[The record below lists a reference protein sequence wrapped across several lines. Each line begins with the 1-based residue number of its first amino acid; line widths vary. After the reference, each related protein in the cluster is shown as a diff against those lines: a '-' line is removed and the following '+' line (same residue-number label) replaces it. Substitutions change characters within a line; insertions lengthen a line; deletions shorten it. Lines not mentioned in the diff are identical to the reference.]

1 MIADLVVKMD
11 GKGRDEVV
19 LPTLN
24 PVYVTASA
32 DAEHLYQV
40 ARASIAMP
48 ALDLRAASIDA
59 DNAEA
64 ENAEVTPSTVGSDA
78 DVRALHDWLKGIL
91 DQHYVEAQREFAI
104 RLQTARIEAAAVLSR
119 AQAEATAIVE
129 SARAQMLETLLGG
142 AGPGFVPPVGGGSRE
157 VPVLDLTEPMSNGN
171 HQPVI
176 EGPPFSSNGH
186 HQPVIEGQP
195 FSANSHHQPVI
206 EGQPF
211 SSSGHHQPMIEG
223 QPFPS
228 SASNARING
237 AAVASP
243 QETSVETEPPPA
255 GRTEIRQAIADPLMI
270 VSETLVAQTAVAE
283 TAVAEMAPGRE
294 LNEASTAPPALR
306 ETRKRSPL
314 ANFVYLDV
322 LLPLTA
328 VVILIVMLL
337 ALVG

>member
-1 MIADLVVKMD
+1 MIADLVVKMDGKKMD

-32 DAEHLYQV
+32 DAEHLFQV

-64 ENAEVTPSTVGSDA
+64 ENAEATPSTVGSDA
-78 DVRALHDWLKGIL
+78 DVRALRDWLKGIL
-91 DQHYVEAQREFAI
+91 DQHYVEAQRDFAI

-129 SARAQMLETLLGG
+129 SARSQMLETLLGG
-142 AGPGFVPPVGGGSRE
+142 AAPGFVPPVGGGSGE
-157 VPVLDLTEPMSNGN
+157 MPVLDLTEPMSNG
-171 HQPVI
+171 
-176 EGPPFSSNGH
+176 H
-186 HQPVIEGQP
+186 HQPL
-195 FSANSHHQPVI
+195 I

-211 SSSGHHQPMIEG
+211 SSNG
-223 QPFPS
+223 
-228 SASNARING
+228 SNARING

-243 QETSVETEPPPA
+243 QETSVETDAPPA
-255 GRTEIRQAIADPLMI
+255 ARTEIRQAIAEPLMI
-270 VSETLVAQTAVAE
+270 VSERVVAQPAVAE
-283 TAVAEMAPGRE
+283 TADAETADAETAQRRE
-294 LNEASTAPPALR
+294 LNEASAAPPALR

>member
-195 FSANSHHQPVI
+195 FS
-206 EGQPF
+206 
-211 SSSGHHQPMIEG
+211 SSGHHQPMIEG

>member
-1 MIADLVVKMD
+1 MIADLVVKMDGKKMD

-32 DAEHLYQV
+32 DAEHLFQV

-64 ENAEVTPSTVGSDA
+64 ENAEATPSTVGSDA
-78 DVRALHDWLKGIL
+78 DVRALRDWLKGIL
-91 DQHYVEAQREFAI
+91 DQHYVEAQRDFAI

-129 SARAQMLETLLGG
+129 SARSQMLETLLGG
-142 AGPGFVPPVGGGSRE
+142 AAPGFVPPVGGGSGE
-157 VPVLDLTEPMSNGN
+157 MPVLDLTEPMSNG
-171 HQPVI
+171 
-176 EGPPFSSNGH
+176 H
-186 HQPVIEGQP
+186 HQPL
-195 FSANSHHQPVI
+195 I

-211 SSSGHHQPMIEG
+211 SSNGQHQPLIEG
-223 QPFPS
+223 QPFS
-228 SASNARING
+228 SNGSNARING

-243 QETSVETEPPPA
+243 QETSVETDAPPA
-255 GRTEIRQAIADPLMI
+255 ARTEIRQAIAEPLMI
-270 VSETLVAQTAVAE
+270 VSERVVAQPAVAE
-283 TAVAEMAPGRE
+283 TADAETADAETAQRRE
-294 LNEASTAPPALR
+294 LNEASAAPPALR